1 MSDEK
6 GLYMRYSFEQ
16 IKNYLQE
23 LLEKCCEPEL
33 SLWIDGK
40 EYMIILYPDFC
51 SFAKCGE
58 RIKVLEFKSLDDLYL
73 TEVCDGIV
81 LQNDWNKI
89 TRIECSDFHY
99 LNLPTEIVS

>member
-1 MSDEK
+1 
-6 GLYMRYSFEQ
+6 MRYSFEQ

-23 LLEKCCEPEL
+23 LLEKYCEPEL

-51 SFAKCGE
+51 SFTKCGE
-58 RIKVLEFKSLDDLYL
+58 RIEVLEFKSLDELYL
-73 TEVCDGIV
+73 TKVCDGIV

-89 TRIECSDFHY
+89 TRIECSDFDY
-99 LNLPTEIVS
+99 LDLPTEIVS